1 MGKIKTNISVVAKAN
16 AILDRFIE
24 ETSLLKV
31 STAYKVAQLSRDLS
45 LLLDTTAALLEKF
58 EGDDDMVG
66 QIMSA
71 GVEIEDYGLTVEEI
85 CTDNDAEATVKDIM
99 ALLDMLGPT

>member
-1 MGKIKTNISVVAKAN
+1 MGKIRTNIGVVAKAN

-31 STAYKVAQLSRDLS
+31 PTAYKVAQLSRDLS

-58 EGDDDMVG
+58 EGNDDMVG
-66 QIMSA
+66 QIMSSE
-71 GVEIEDYGLTVEEI
+71 VEIEDYGLTVEEI
-85 CTDNDAEATVKDIM
+85 CTDNDSEATVKEVRT
-99 ALLDMLGPT
+99 LLDMLRPT